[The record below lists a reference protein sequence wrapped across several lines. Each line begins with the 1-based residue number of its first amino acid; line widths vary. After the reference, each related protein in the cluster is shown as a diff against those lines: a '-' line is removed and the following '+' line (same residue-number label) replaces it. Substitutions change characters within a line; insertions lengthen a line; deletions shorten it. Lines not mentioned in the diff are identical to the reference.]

1 MKIKIGNLE
10 VEFNENKDY
19 LKSEII
25 ELKRIKTS
33 LVNYSKYN
41 IMYGKTMLE
50 VEPENGIT
58 ISSRFEHSVLVAYI
72 AKQITN
78 NIYNFFKDKISDE
91 ELFNLVKTKEILYAE
106 IMGLCHDLGH
116 TPFGHS
122 GEKVLSNFVAK
133 ITKNDKLQTKQLLDN
148 RLKYFGI
155 EYEENQGHTKHYNG
169 NISFSHNEQSVIEF
183 YKFLI
188 HEKLN
193 MKYVSIKRLVDGI
206 LAHSTTRFL
215 ETPKDLIAQIIR
227 QSDKIDYRNRD
238 FEEIRSLLNLSN
250 FSHEVINFSNIPYFQ
265 RLSIMAKSIA
275 TDALQI
281 GYIDNNI
288 PSLKTLKTFRKEYE
302 PIIYLINKEGK
313 RGLATGYHY
322 ERNEAIFNTLL
333 NYYYKKFDS
342 DRFPDKILLKR
353 EPLNNSQL
361 NLRYIEK
368 FTSSFIP
375 EIEETKIEKF
385 ISYMCTFTNQKCYKV
400 YNKLVKQRILF
411 GKNFGILPIKSHDI
425 EMQKKQQLEEKVNKE
440 IAKRSGLGNITYD
453 LQEIREI
460 TLQKDRK
467 FISEKLNDIGKERII
482 KNYDKHQAENEKD
495 FSLYALI
502 MQLENL
508 RELVLT
514 KKDLKY
520 NLKIEELI
528 TQGLEMLG
536 TNVTSKSY
544 FMEK

>member
-1 MKIKIGNLE
+1 M
-10 VEFNENKDY
+10 
-19 LKSEII
+19 
-25 ELKRIKTS
+25 
-33 LVNYSKYN
+33 
-41 IMYGKTMLE
+41 
-50 VEPENGIT
+50 
-58 ISSRFEHSVLVAYI
+58 
-72 AKQITN
+72 
-78 NIYNFFKDKISDE
+78 
-91 ELFNLVKTKEILYAE
+91 
-106 IMGLCHDLGH
+106 
-116 TPFGHS
+116 
-122 GEKVLSNFVAK
+122 
-133 ITKNDKLQTKQLLDN
+133 
-148 RLKYFGI
+148 
-155 EYEENQGHTKHYNG
+155 
-169 NISFSHNEQSVIEF
+169 
-183 YKFLI
+183 
-188 HEKLN
+188 
-193 MKYVSIKRLVDGI
+193 
-206 LAHSTTRFL
+206 
-215 ETPKDLIAQIIR
+215 
-227 QSDKIDYRNRD
+227 
-238 FEEIRSLLNLSN
+238 
-250 FSHEVINFSNIPYFQ
+250 
-265 RLSIMAKSIA
+265 
-275 TDALQI
+275 
-281 GYIDNNI
+281 
-288 PSLKTLKTFRKEYE
+288 
-302 PIIYLINKEGK
+302 
-313 RGLATGYHY
+313 
-322 ERNEAIFNTLL
+322 L

-536 TNVTSKSY
+536 TNVTSKNY